1 MSAMG
6 LKKCP
11 VCGEKY
17 ADTYKRCPFCEEEA
31 NPRQARQPKRNEG
44 GGRRLARRTYE
55 EDTPRPLYGGE
66 EGPAYEGRRARGRT
80 MTARRNTFPAAAA
93 AGKKSTRT
101 MATTSMK
108 TTAIIMRMTTGAAP
122 GLRLSW

>member
-44 GGRRLARRTYE
+44 GRRRLARRTYE

-66 EGPAYEGRRARGRT
+66 EGPAYEGRRARREDYDSEEEYIPRRRSRRGGRRGRGSGGDT
-80 MTARRNTFPAAAA
+80 PA
-93 AGKKSTRT
+93 KEN
-101 MATTSMK
+101 
-108 TTAIIMRMTTGAAP
+108 
-122 GLRLSW
+122 

>member
-1 MSAMG
+1 MG

-66 EGPAYEGRRARGRT
+66 EPAMKAGVPAGRT